1 MLTTTLDE
9 HNKIATLEPDGPLSA
24 ADFATASAVID
35 PYIEAGGELNGL
47 VIYTESFPGWD
58 SFKALHSHL
67 TFVKEHHKKVPR
79 IAFVTDS
86 RIGDVAESV
95 ASHFVS
101 AEIKNFDY
109 GDMGKAEQWIL
120 GG

>member
-1 MLTTTLDE
+1 MPKKSSGSKSKRTTL
-9 HNKIATLEPDGPLSA
+9 KQKYKLI
-24 ADFATASAVID
+24 
-35 PYIEAGGELNGL
+35 
-47 VIYTESFPGWD
+47 
-58 SFKALHSHL
+58 KK
-67 TFVKEHHKKVPR
+67 VKEHHKKVPR

-109 GDMGKAEQWIL
+109 GELDKAEQWIL

>member
-9 HNKIATLEPDGPLSA
+9 QNKIATLEPDGPLSA
-24 ADFATASAVID
+24 ADFEAASAVID

-86 RIGDVAESV
+86 RIGDIAESV

-109 GDMGKAEQWIL
+109 GDMDKAEQWIL

>member
-1 MLTTTLDE
+1 MLTATLDE
-9 HNKIATLEPDGPLSA
+9 QNKIATLEPDGPLSA
-24 ADFATASAVID
+24 SDFESASAVID
-35 PYIEAGGELNGL
+35 PYLESGGELKGL
-47 VIYTESFPGWD
+47 VIYTETFPGWD

-86 RIGDVAESV
+86 RIGDIAESV

-101 AEIKNFDY
+101 AEVRNFDFK
-109 GDMGKAEQWIL
+109 DIGKATQWIL